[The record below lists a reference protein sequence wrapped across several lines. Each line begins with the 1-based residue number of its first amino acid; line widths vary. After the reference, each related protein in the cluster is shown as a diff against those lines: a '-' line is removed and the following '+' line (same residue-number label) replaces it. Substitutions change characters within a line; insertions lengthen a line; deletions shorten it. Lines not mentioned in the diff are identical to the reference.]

1 MKTRSEREQVIE
13 RIFGERV
20 PTLWC
25 PPLTHYGQN
34 GGIDRDRIERHLAH
48 MANWVQS
55 LLIPGSTG
63 DGWEL
68 ADVEAREVLEIGLQC
83 AERLGLRILIGV
95 LKTDAEEARQC
106 VVDTTAWLRERT
118 SSADDLEAM
127 LKARVCGFTVCPP
140 KGEDLSQGEIRDALA
155 EILDLGVPIA
165 LYQLPQITQNEMS
178 PDTVVELAE
187 RYPNFCLFRDS
198 SGEDRVALSKRD
210 FGGVHL
216 LRGAEAEYTK
226 WISGTEDIYH
236 GFLLSTGNCLAR
248 ELHQVVA
255 LTQQGRTDE
264 ATQLSDRL
272 TSAVNEVFGLVAD
285 LPDGNAFT
293 NANKAMDHFFAY
305 GPEAA
310 QAPPPRLHAGSTLP
324 MAIVQA
330 TGDVVQRH
338 DLMPESGYL

>member
-13 RIFGERV
+13 RICGERV

-165 LYQLPQITQNEMS
+165 LY
-178 PDTVVELAE
+178 
-187 RYPNFCLFRDS
+187 
-198 SGEDRVALSKRD
+198 
-210 FGGVHL
+210 
-216 LRGAEAEYTK
+216 
-226 WISGTEDIYH
+226 
-236 GFLLSTGNCLAR
+236 
-248 ELHQVVA
+248 
-255 LTQQGRTDE
+255 
-264 ATQLSDRL
+264 
-272 TSAVNEVFGLVAD
+272 
-285 LPDGNAFT
+285 
-293 NANKAMDHFFAY
+293 
-305 GPEAA
+305 
-310 QAPPPRLHAGSTLP
+310 
-324 MAIVQA
+324 
-330 TGDVVQRH
+330 
-338 DLMPESGYL
+338 